1 MIGESRARGDSLES
15 SQTRKIRPFPVILVG
30 RQFWQGLVDW
40 MREVLI
46 GRGMISEEDLSI
58 LKILEEPAEIVEY
71 LRHSVISQEMA
82 SSCPGSTP
90 RLDP

>member
-1 MIGESRARGDSLES
+1 
-15 SQTRKIRPFPVILVG
+15 
-30 RQFWQGLVDW
+30 
-40 MREVLI
+40 LI